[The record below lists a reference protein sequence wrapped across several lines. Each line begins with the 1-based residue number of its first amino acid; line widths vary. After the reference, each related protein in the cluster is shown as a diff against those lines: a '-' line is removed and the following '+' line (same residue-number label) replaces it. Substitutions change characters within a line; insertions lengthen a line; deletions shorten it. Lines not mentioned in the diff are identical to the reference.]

1 MKFYVVFFL
10 AGALTVGLVRL
21 YEAYFTD
28 KEPKQ

>member
-21 YEAYFTD
+21 YEAYFT